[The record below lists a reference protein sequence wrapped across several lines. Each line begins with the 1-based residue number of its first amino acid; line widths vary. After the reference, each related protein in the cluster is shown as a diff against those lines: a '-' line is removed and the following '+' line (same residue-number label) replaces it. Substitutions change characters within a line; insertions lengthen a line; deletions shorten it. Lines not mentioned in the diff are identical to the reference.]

1 MNARKYNFPI
11 DKCDFYGIVDNRN
24 ISKSGWWKS
33 EIGINQVMM
42 EFINIGKLTIDKELK
57 ID

>member
-24 ISKSGWWKS
+24 ISRSDWWKS

>member
-11 DKCDFYGIVDNRN
+11 DRCDFYGIVDNRN
-24 ISKSGWWKS
+24 ISKSDWWKS

>member
-24 ISKSGWWKS
+24 ISKSDWWKS